1 MPKVPARLP
10 ADGVLAHARIGGETI
25 TPKDV
30 KPTWLDNMVKR
41 LFKELNKQLARIEA
55 TKPDDNDPK
64 KASVRVHNIRAL
76 SSIEQTL
83 ERLARLEQ
91 QRVASRKV
99 RSLARDEDLRTKI
112 EHRIARIVAARRAED
127 PAEEDE
133 E

>member
-1 MPKVPARLP
+1 MPAIPDCPPA
-10 ADGVLAHARIGGETI
+10 AGALARARIGGETI

-30 KPTWLDNMVKR
+30 KPSWLDNMVKR

-64 KASVRVHNIRAL
+64 TASVRVHNIRAL

-99 RSLARDEDLRTKI
+99 RSLARNEELRIKI
-112 EHRIARIVAARRAED
+112 EHRIDRIIAARRAQN

-133 E
+133 G